1 MNKEFIQDRT
11 NLLINL
17 DNIRIEE
24 VEEYCKKYNIP
35 ILTNKKCMIA
45 GLHKA
50 RIYSI
55 DKGITKNM
63 KDKSKKW
70 LKNNGFSEFII

>member
-1 MNKEFIQDRT
+1 MNKELIKDRT

-17 DNIRIEE
+17 ENITTEE
-24 VEEYCKKYNIP
+24 VKEYCKKYNIP
-35 ILTNKKCMIA
+35 ILTNKKCMFA

-70 LKNNGFSEFII
+70 LKNNGFSEFIF

>member
-17 DNIRIEE
+17 DNITIEE
-24 VEEYCKKYNIP
+24 VEKHCKKYNIP

-55 DKGITKNM
+55 DKGITEKMKN
-63 KDKSKKW
+63 KSRKW
-70 LKNNGFSEFII
+70 LKNNGFSEVIF